1 MNTELSIYCMFLYQY
16 MNRDIFSMP
25 SSIEVNSHL
34 ILNLFTSITKSPKE
48 RVYKFDYEFIS
59 NVAFV

>member
-1 MNTELSIYCMFLYQY
+1 MFLYQY

-48 RVYKFDYEFIS
+48 SVYKFDYEFIS